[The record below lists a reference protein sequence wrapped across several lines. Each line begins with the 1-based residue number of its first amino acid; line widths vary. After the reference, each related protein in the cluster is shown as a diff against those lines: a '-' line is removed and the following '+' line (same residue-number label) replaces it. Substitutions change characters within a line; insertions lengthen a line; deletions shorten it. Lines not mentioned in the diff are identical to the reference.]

1 MNAPSIS
8 IIIPALNEE
17 DQIGDLL
24 KRLPDGIEII
34 VVDGGS
40 TDSTVEI
47 ASSYGCRVITNG
59 KGRALQMNVGAEI
72 ATGDVLV
79 FLHADCLLPAKFL
92 YELELFWLSERVWG
106 RFNVKIDSDLMAFR
120 VIEKMMNLRSRL
132 TGICTGDQ
140 AIFVQRSVFEQLEGF
155 APVALMEDIELS
167 KRLNRISKPYAIS
180 NPVQTS
186 ARRWLQN
193 GIIQTILLMW
203 RLRLWYFFGAAPNK
217 LEQQYYK

>member
-17 DQIGDLL
+17 DQIGGLL

-47 ASSYGCRVITNG
+47 ASSYGCRVLTNG

-72 ATGDVLV
+72 ASGDVLV

-92 YELELFWLSERVWG
+92 YKLELFWLSERVWG
-106 RFNVKIDSDLMAFR
+106 RFNVKIDSDLLAFR

-167 KRLNRISKPYAIS
+167 KRLNRISKPYAIT
-180 NPVQTS
+180 NPVRTS
-186 ARRWLQN
+186 ARRWLKN
-193 GIIQTILLMW
+193 GILQTILLMW
-203 RLRLWYFFGAAPNK
+203 RLRLRYFFGAAPNK